1 MKPSRFEDLALYRQ
15 DQLGYLGDHG
25 CNRPLP
31 NSHGTLMF
39 LLVASQEF
47 LPLELW
53 QPMVSWPVVTVS
65 AFNSL
70 VLSSNGMH
78 QPQWM
83 TTSPF
88 SAGYGSVGICIEASS
103 LPVVL
108 VSPAVTRLNL
118 TVTIPSF
125 TSMAS
130 PADRSPIS
138 SQAPAEVSCTEPLVP
153 KAMHFQRHR
162 YCTCMYIYIYKHVCA
177 YLIRYYVVYIHLD
190 LDLNLNNF
198 YLYTY
203 TYTCTYKH
211 M

>member
-1 MKPSRFEDLALYRQ
+1 
-15 DQLGYLGDHG
+15 
-25 CNRPLP
+25 
-31 NSHGTLMF
+31 
-39 LLVASQEF
+39 
-47 LPLELW
+47 
-53 QPMVSWPVVTVS
+53 
-65 AFNSL
+65 
-70 VLSSNGMH
+70 
-78 QPQWM
+78 M

-88 SAGYGSVGICIEASS
+88 SAGYGSVGICIETSS

-153 KAMHFQRHR
+153 KAMRFQRHR
-162 YCTCMYIYIYKHVCA
+162 YCTCMYTYIYIYKHVCA

-190 LDLNLNNF
+190 
-198 YLYTY
+198 TY
-203 TYTCTYKH
+203 IHIYVYIYIYMHIFIHARIHPHIHTHTHLQT
-211 M
+211 